1 MFFYQIYDELQIIH
15 ERCTNIE
22 EHLMDNQAVTVQNRK
37 NEVKLHQ
44 RVDRLEEE
52 IKFLKMLPT
61 KYNEM
66 VTTIN
71 MVINELNAIISLVN
85 NNKD

>member
-1 MFFYQIYDELQIIH
+1 MEIIH

-22 EHLMDNQAVTVQNRK
+22 EHLMDSQAVTVQNRK
-37 NEVKLHQ
+37 NEVVLNQ
-44 RVDRLEEE
+44 RVKRLEKE
-52 IKFLKMLPT
+52 IKPLKVLPT

-71 MVINELNAIISLVN
+71 MVIDELNAIISLVN
-85 NNKD
+85 NKD